1 MLCFLE
7 SEIPPLIIWS
17 LPVRIY
23 PGFSIVIASA
33 SFLMTTPLF
42 DVKIHVRRISFLSS
56 LCQQNHYVC
65 KIIMSAGRVWKFSSV
80 AMCSLSQF
88 LFYRHFQGLHREI
101 KVYHVSLS
109 GKSSQLRFAQLR
121 FWLCGL
127 FTIRARVWSE
137 LYKVWSATRRGSGFL
152 CKNFRIFMV
161 NILNGYTLIPLKFF
175 SGRGCFL
182 FFPPLLW
189 ISQGSP
195 ETVQA
200 GRHYSR
206 KSFWSDGSL
215 VWRDFIFPRNFTD
228 KIISPKNN
236 SILIIE
242 NWLIKLIE

>member
-1 MLCFLE
+1 
-7 SEIPPLIIWS
+7 
-17 LPVRIY
+17 
-23 PGFSIVIASA
+23 
-33 SFLMTTPLF
+33 MTTPLF

-109 GKSSQLRFAQLR
+109 WKSSQLRFAQFR

-137 LYKVWSATRRGSGFL
+137 LYKVWSATRRGSRFL

-200 GRHYSR
+200 GRHYSW
-206 KSFWSDGSL
+206 KSFWSDGCL

-242 NWLIKLIE
+242 NWLIKLI